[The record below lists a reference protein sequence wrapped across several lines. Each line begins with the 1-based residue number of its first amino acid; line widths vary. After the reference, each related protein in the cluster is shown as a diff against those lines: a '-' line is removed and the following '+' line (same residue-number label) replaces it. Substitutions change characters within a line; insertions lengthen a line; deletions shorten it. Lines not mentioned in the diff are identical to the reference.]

1 MTEHSRTW
9 VRPRELAWGNEAQR
23 AVLHA
28 IAEDIAKRTDHKV
41 AALEVLRA
49 DGYLEFV
56 AIAGDEDARSKLL
69 GQASPLAL
77 EHIVTLGQEMHG
89 WRHIPGERIDDT
101 LRAWLDQYG
110 HKPDVPASDLP
121 DGWDPDD
128 QMVRML
134 EDADGEL
141 RGLLYLDEPL
151 SGLRPTPEVAAAIND
166 AAGVLFEAII
176 SIVERE
182 LYGEQVRMVHQARA
196 AMQASPPGAA
206 LADFLDAMTAAMAE
220 RMNVDT
226 VDVVLKGDSLPG
238 LTPDLAR
245 LEEAMT
251 EVWRRRGHLVVEREQ
266 TWGARET
273 PIPTSSGLVAE
284 MEQRGLASWLLVPIG
299 LGDDFLGTLGL
310 GRTAAGPRWT
320 DSEVNA
326 ASVVAADLAGMV
338 LDARIVERERELNAE
353 LRELSDYR
361 RDMVITLAHE
371 LRNPVMVLWTN
382 LEMIQ
387 EDGAPD
393 HLDGPLAALG
403 RAARR
408 IEDMVEDMMA
418 LGRVA
423 EGHQVELEPVD
434 LSAVARDV
442 GEFLAPMGAPDGV
455 VLELD
460 VVDGLVVE
468 GEAASLQRLV
478 TNLLSNA
485 VKYTPPHGRVTV
497 VLRPEQRDGV
507 DGVGLVVTDT
517 GIGIAE
523 DEVARVFAPFFRSSS
538 PSARQRPGTG
548 LGLAV
553 VEEVVQRHGGT
564 VELASVLGEGTTFTV
579 WLPARAA
586 GPREP

>member
-1 MTEHSRTW
+1 MTEEHRTW
-9 VRPRELAWGNEAQR
+9 VRPRQLAWGNESQR

-28 IAEDIAKRTDHKV
+28 IAEDIAKRTHHKV
-41 AALEVLRA
+41 VALEVLRA

-128 QMVRML
+128 QMVRLL

-151 SGLRPTPEVAAAIND
+151 SGLRPTPEVAAAVNA

-182 LYGEQVRMVHQARA
+182 LYGEQVRMVNQARA
-196 AMQASPPGAA
+196 AMQATPPGTA
-206 LADFLDAMTAAMAE
+206 LADFLAAMTAAMAE
-220 RMNVDT
+220 RMNVDSA
-226 VDVVLKGDSLPG
+226 DVVLKGDSLPG

-245 LEEAMT
+245 LEDAMT
-251 EVWRRRGHLVVEREQ
+251 AVWRRRGHLVVEREQ
-266 TWGARET
+266 TWGSREV
-273 PIPTSSGLVAE
+273 PIPTPSGLVEE
-284 MEQRGLASWLLVPIG
+284 MEHRGLASWLLVPIG
-299 LGDDFLGTLGL
+299 MGEDFLGTLGL
-310 GRTAAGPRWT
+310 GRSAAGPRWT

-353 LRELSDYR
+353 LRQLSDYR
-361 RDMVITLAHE
+361 RDMVMTLAHE

-393 HLDGPLAALG
+393 HLEGPLGALD
-403 RAARR
+403 RATRR

-423 EGHQVELEPVD
+423 EGHQVEREPVD
-434 LSAVARDV
+434 LSAVVRDV
-442 GEFLAPMGAPDGV
+442 GEFLAPMGAPEGV
-455 VLELD
+455 ELELD
-460 VVDGLVVE
+460 VADGLVVE
-468 GEAASLQRLV
+468 GEAAGLQRLV
-478 TNLLSNA
+478 TNLVSNA
-485 VKYTPPHGRVTV
+485 FKYTPTRGRVTLG
-497 VLRPEQRDGV
+497 LRPERRDGT
-507 DGVGLVVTDT
+507 DGVRLTCADT
-517 GIGIAE
+517 GLGIAE
-523 DEVARVFAPFFRSSS
+523 DEAARVFAPFFRSSS

-553 VEEVVQRHGGT
+553 VEQVVRLHGGQ
-564 VELASVLGEGTTFTV
+564 VELASALGEGTTFTV
-579 WLPARAA
+579 WIPLRA
-586 GPREP
+586 GEPREP